1 MAASREP
8 SRKSCN
14 LAQPL
19 EKGVSAA
26 AAQSRG
32 VEYGPAFVLGRTR
45 SRAARLSGFAAVL
58 TLTAASAAF
67 AASGTAGRGGAQ
79 SLDDRTQQALLGLYA
94 LDSQLHAWH
103 ARVTSLA
110 TEAAAL
116 RRERASLRQQLGAAK
131 ASLKTGQHQL
141 ALDLRTLYEQGSVD
155 PVAVLLGSDSLD
167 KGLRRLDALSR
178 VSDQSRQIVAAT
190 AAARTRLLQSQLR
203 LAAEDRRLE
212 RSLATARQAEQRL
225 ASAAAARL
233 AYISSLRNQARMQA
247 AQVRSVEAAAHAAQQ
262 RSQPLQRTT
271 SPPAGK
277 RRLVVSATCYDLS
290 GRTATGMPVGHGVV
304 AVDPSVIPLG
314 TRMYV
319 PGYGNGVAADVGG
332 GVRGRVIDLWMP
344 RSQCMAWGR
353 RTVTITLY

>member
-8 SRKSCN
+8 LRKSCN
-14 LAQPL
+14 LAQRL
-19 EKGVSAA
+19 EKAGSAS
-26 AAQSRG
+26 AAQSRR
-32 VEYGPAFVLGRTR
+32 VQYGPPFVLGRTR

-67 AASGTAGRGGAQ
+67 AASGTAGRGNAP
-79 SLDDRTQQALLGLYA
+79 SLDDRTQQALLGLYS

-110 TEAAAL
+110 AEAAAL
-116 RRERASLRQQLGAAK
+116 RRQRASLREELGAAQ

-141 ALDLRTLYEQGSVD
+141 ALDLRVLYEQGNVD
-155 PVAVLLGSDSLD
+155 PVAVVVGSDRLD

-178 VSDQSRQIVAAT
+178 VTDQSRRIVAAT
-190 AAARTRLLQSQLR
+190 GAARTRLLRAQL
-203 LAAEDRRLE
+203 LLTAKDRRLE
-212 RSLATARQAEQRL
+212 RSLAAARQAEQRL

-233 AYISSLRNQARMQA
+233 AYISSLRREARMQA
-247 AQVRSVEAAAHAAQQ
+247 AQVRSVEAAAQAAQ
-262 RSQPLQRTT
+262 RKSQPLQRTT

-277 RRLVVSATCYDLS
+277 RRLVVSATCYDLP

-319 PGYGNGVAADVGG
+319 PGYGDGVAADVGG
-332 GVRGRVIDLWMP
+332 GVRGRAIGLWMT

-353 RTVTITLY
+353 RTVTITL